1 METKLKTTTKESNY
15 KIKNLL
21 SSGYDNAKTKKNAYK
36 TFILYMAPY
45 NQNKAKIN
53 LCPKA
58 SKGCSAS
65 CLFTAGRGK
74 FSNVMNSRINK
85 ANYFVEERYRF
96 INQLAKEILKQYAKA
111 KRNNETILFRLN
123 GTTDIDFITLLQRYA
138 MLDITTLR
146 DHAVFYEY
154 TKVLKY
160 IERHNNKPNVFYTFS
175 RSEINNSELPLA
187 LKLGANVSIVFD
199 ELPSTYWGKNVI
211 NGDLSDNIM
220 IYNRG
225 QIIGLKA
232 KGDAKKDNTNF
243 VVKTQTKNL

>member
-1 METKLKTTTKESNY
+1 METKLKTEVKESNY

-45 NQNKAKIN
+45 NQNKFEVN

-58 SKGCSAS
+58 SKGCSQS

-74 FSNVMNSRINK
+74 FTNVMNARINK
-85 ANYFVEERYRF
+85 ANYFIEERYRF

-160 IERHNNKPNVFYTFS
+160 IERHQNKPNVFYTFS

-199 ELPSTYWGKNVI
+199 EIPKTYWNKNVI

-232 KGDAKKDNTNF
+232 KGDAKKDTTNF
-243 VVKTQTKNL
+243 VVKTKNI